1 MRLFLFLFVTICFSQ
16 NKQSFYF
23 DFNKSTFNETQEQR
37 FQSWL
42 AENPSVKI
50 FKIDGFCDY
59 VGSNSYNKIL
69 ATERINYMLERLN
82 VTTKES
88 IKIEIVPFGEDF
100 QQDSIQDINR
110 RVDVFYTSNQDID
123 AFASQSTK
131 GTKIILKGLNFY
143 NNSGEVLPESKPIL
157 EELLSIMNKYPDLK
171 IEIQGHICCQ
181 SIEAANKIE
190 DISKVRAFA
199 VYVFLKDNG
208 INKDRLSYTSF
219 KSSKPIFP
227 IPEKN
232 EEQRIAN
239 RRVEIMIVEN

>member
-1 MRLFLFLFVTICFSQ
+1 MRLFLFLFATICFGQ

-23 DFNKSTFNETQEQR
+23 DFNKSTFNEPQEQR

-42 AENPSVKI
+42 TENPSVKI
-50 FKIDGFCDY
+50 LKIDGFCDY
-59 VGSNSYNKIL
+59 VGSNSYNKVL
-69 ATERINYMLERLN
+69 ANERIKYMLERFN
-82 VTTKES
+82 VTAKASTP
-88 IKIEIVPFGEDF
+88 IEIVSFGEDF
-100 QQDSIQDINR
+100 EQDSVQHVNR

-123 AFASQSTK
+123 AFVSQNTK
-131 GTKIILKGLNFY
+131 GKKIILKGLNFY
-143 NNSGEVLPESKPIL
+143 NNSGEVLPESKPVL
-157 EELLSIMNKYPDLK
+157 EELLTIMNKYPDLK

-190 DISKVRAFA
+190 DIAKVRAFA

-219 KSSKPIFP
+219 KSSKPIYP